1 METLKEASCVI
12 PHSERHQFPSPRK
25 KGPDAWHLFQC
36 NPELPSYANVN
47 RVFFPLGI
55 NGKITEAGLK
65 SHFKMY
71 PIF

>member
-1 METLKEASCVI
+1 MHFLKRQSQIC
-12 PHSERHQFPSPRK
+12 PSK
-25 KGPDAWHLFQC
+25 KKKKSP
-36 NPELPSYANVN
+36 LPSYANVN